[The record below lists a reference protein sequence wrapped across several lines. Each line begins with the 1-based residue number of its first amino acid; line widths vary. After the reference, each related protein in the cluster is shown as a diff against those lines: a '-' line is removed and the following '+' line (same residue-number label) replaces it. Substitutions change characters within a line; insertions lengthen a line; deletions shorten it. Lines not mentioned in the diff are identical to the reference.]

1 MKRFQRI
8 SAFLMALVLV
18 VGLLPAGVLPIT
30 ALDAEAQKPEVNT
43 NYLHASYSEAAITVD
58 GNMTEAAY
66 QRSTFLSAGKL
77 SVAWDKENLY
87 VAAETAIAS
96 LQINGVAVELAAD
109 AKEAKIPFADVDII
123 DLTKIYAFSIK
134 IGTMETAWDATLIFD
149 AVVYSVVESGKFNL
163 YFGAEV
169 LDGNKVLFNTWEAAG
184 AAEAT
189 EADRL
194 YDCALTAGTSQTDL
208 VVSYVTP
215 TVVEMDLT
223 IDKLP
228 AVSASPFKS
237 YGDWGARQAVKNSVV
252 IMVMDSLREKAASAT
267 TLVTGLYN
275 KAGTLY
281 LVCPDSAKQELVEFK
296 VGAFTEGNKYHL
308 RMEYSYRLVG
318 ETTVADVAYYVNG
331 EFVGKQEDVYKPGFN
346 TRYASNNS
354 VELFVQGSDYT
365 NYDNRAVVTLE
376 NLSSQHANT
385 EVEAYKTETINKIP
399 MFHSAFY
406 GKNTTSYE
414 RWDMP
419 VGEDMQ
425 ARVEWDWNN
434 LYVYLIDNS
443 GTKAQSG
450 ETPTVRIAGKTF
462 AASYTQGT
470 TIPWSEILGDALTVA
485 VAQTPSITFHVGD
498 WLGYLALDTFDAAWG
513 VGKDYYRF
521 NDGSKATDPNGITKK
536 EGFDSANRT
545 AYGATSYLTADA
557 DLDMAVTVE
566 VNIVEMKNGAVNDT
580 TLAKRD
586 LANGVNFWI
595 ADSLYDTTNK
605 NNAFTV
611 SLMQIE
617 DVRYFVYRY
626 TNEAGNAA
634 YGQEDIT
641 ALGDHL
647 LIRAEFD
654 YNAGADGVLD
664 TTDPVAAKYYINGKL
679 VATTNNARANTGTA
693 LPNGSANILESIV
706 TNRAEFW
713 LNHLSVANKDNAI
726 FADRLVIE
734 NAGAETVENQ
744 IAALPAVGALT
755 LDDKAAVEA
764 AREAYNALPK
774 EKKDLVSNLSV
785 LEAAETEIQR
795 LWIVSQRY
803 YIHAGAVGGIVL
815 DGQIESSY
823 RMNIPFTPTTQMGAV
838 WDLTNLYL
846 AITGEDLGEMTAVA
860 VDGKPLTAVKGAG
873 GNEYAIPVGTLDLQG
888 DKAYTLTFTLGDL
901 IWNGTLVLGTNDYT
915 TIKME
920 ASAGATMDATNR
932 VAHLDSTTPS
942 NGLAVASVK
951 NYRLEG
957 LADTPTIFEF
967 DVQVN
972 AMPDTGRLNGTN
984 RYFCQGGLGIVFRDQ
999 DPTMEGTYICE
1010 AFMIGLYKQNG
1021 VMKLGYWDNTVGGYV
1036 TVDAGETV
1044 DGQYHVRVEF
1054 TYPEDVL
1061 SNDIAANY
1069 YVNGSLV
1076 AQSTS
1081 AKQSGGGKGTGVPLG
1096 MQILA
1101 YRYNNVDVKAVVS
1114 NVSVSHPKGVDA
1126 VAEKLA
1132 PTAAAPQTNI
1142 LLQPGA
1148 NKSEMNFTWF
1158 SQSQEQGVI
1167 KYAKES
1173 ELVGGE
1179 LPENAASV
1187 TATRGDYDKKAGY
1200 VNNKATITD
1209 LKPDTT
1215 YYYQLI
1221 NGNDKTE
1228 LKSFKTGADGDFSFA
1243 FVGDPQIGGSGDNDR
1258 LSSDLITQ
1266 HLKAEAEWW
1275 GMTLDQIKNEGVDFI
1290 MSAGDQTDTHAY
1302 NYWDKTD
1309 VTGIYGIHEQQFDA
1323 FANQDVL
1330 QGLPIVTV
1338 TGNHDDDTYPV
1349 YADHVN
1355 VPNMLKKEDGTY
1367 YGATYTGGTNFTGA
1381 DYYFTYNNVLFLVLN
1396 ANTYYHDRT
1405 NSDEH
1410 LDFIDR
1416 VINEETAG
1424 QNFDWI
1430 ITLYHES
1437 PYGSSYHQDEDRDE
1451 QDSYARIRSHLV
1463 PKLYEAGVDLV
1474 LSGHDHC
1481 YTRTHI
1487 LKPGVDNGGDS
1498 YVIQSD
1504 AYNAWKN
1511 DVPIGAANVDGML
1524 HVVGGTGSGSQVN
1537 AVKYNTEDYKVATA
1551 TANTRMMTKIEV
1563 TGDTLTLITY
1573 NMGTGLSNNP
1583 VEIDRIAITNDADAT
1598 VEAAI
1603 DAIGTVTVDSE
1614 EKIDAARAA
1623 YDALSPQLKKRVAN
1637 YQTLVEAEAA
1647 LVVAK
1652 QEAADREAADKA
1664 AADAVIA
1671 KINAIGTVTLDSVAA
1686 IQDAETAYAA
1696 LTQAQKDLVTNYATL
1711 EAARNTYN
1719 DLVADKAAADAVIAK
1734 INAIGTVTL
1743 DSVAAIQDAE
1753 TAYAA
1758 LTQAQKDLVT
1768 NYATLTAA
1776 RTAYD
1781 KLVADKSAA
1790 DPVIAQIEAIGTVT
1804 LDSKTAIEDAE
1815 TAHAALTEDQKTL
1828 VTNYNVLTAA
1838 RATYNELRANADK
1851 AELDQAAANEVM
1863 AKINAIGAVTL
1874 DSKTAIEAAEAAYA
1888 ALTPDQK
1895 ALVTNYDVLTV
1906 ARATYN
1912 QLAADKAAADA
1923 VIAQIDAIDTVTLE
1937 SKAAIET
1944 AETAYEALTPEQKAL
1959 VTNRDALIAARTAY
1973 DKLAADKAAADPVIA
1988 QIEALGTVT
1997 LDSKTAIEAAEA
2009 AYEAL
2014 TQAQKDLVTN
2024 YATLTAART
2033 QYNKLVADKAAA
2045 DAVIAQIDA
2054 IGTVTLESK
2063 AAIEVAE
2070 NSYTA
2075 LTAEQKALVTNYGVL
2090 TAARASYNEQKAAA
2104 DKAEADQAAANG
2116 VIAQIDAI
2124 GTVTL
2129 NSKAAIE
2136 AAEAAYETLTPDQ
2149 KALVTNYTTLTAA
2162 RATYDNLKAAADQAA
2177 ADAVIAQ
2184 IDAIGTVTLE
2194 SKAAIEAAEA
2204 AYEALTAE
2212 QKALVTN
2219 YNTLTAARASYNE
2232 QKAAADKAAADQAAA
2247 DAATD
2252 KIEAI
2257 GTVTLESKTAIEAAR
2272 AAYEALTADQKTLV
2286 GDNTLKTLTDAEAAL
2301 EALEAAA
2308 KEAAD
2313 KAAADAVIAKIDA
2326 IGTVTL
2332 ESKTAIEAAR
2342 AAYNALTAEQK
2353 TLVKAETLKK
2363 LTDAEA
2369 ALKALL
2375 DAADKE
2381 TVDQAAAKAAADK
2394 INAIGTVTLNSQTA
2408 IKAARAAY
2416 DALTAEQKA
2425 LVSAQAL
2432 KKLTDAEAAWKALQD
2447 ADVPPKTGDTA
2458 MIVPVV
2464 LLVVLSA
2471 MGMAVVVTGKKRF
2484 F

>member
-860 VDGKPLTAVKGAG
+860 VDGKSLNAVKGAG
-873 GNEYAIPVGTLDLQG
+873 GNEYAIPVGALDLQG

-901 IWNGTLVLGTNDYT
+901 IWNGTLVLGTNDYAT
-915 TIKME
+915 LVISPGT
-920 ASAGATMDATNR
+920 GATV
-932 VAHLDSTTPS
+932 VAGSDDRAIRLDSTTPS
-942 NGLAVASVK
+942 NGLAVSSLK
-951 NYRLEG
+951 SYRLEG
-957 LADTPTIFEF
+957 LASTPTIFEF

-972 AMPDTGRLNGTN
+972 AMPDTGKLSGTG
-984 RYFCQGGLGIVFRDQ
+984 RGFCRGGVGITFRDQ
-999 DPTMEGTYICE
+999 DPSVVEGTSNICE
-1010 AFMIGLYKQNG
+1010 AFMVGLLKQND
-1021 VMKLGYWDNTVGGYV
+1021 VMKLGYWDNTTNGYV
-1036 TVDAGETV
+1036 TVDAGDAV
-1044 DGQYHVRVEF
+1044 DGKYHVRVEF
-1054 TYPEDVL
+1054 TYPQDVL

-1069 YVNGSLV
+1069 YVNGKLV
-1076 AQSTS
+1076 ATATSVKNSVGSKGST
-1081 AKQSGGGKGTGVPLG
+1081 GGLG
-1096 MQILA
+1096 MQICA
-1101 YRYNNVDVKAVVS
+1101 YRYDDFEVDAVVS
-1114 NVSVSHPKGVDA
+1114 NISVSHAKGQAYV
-1126 VAEKLA
+1126 EKQLDTTE
-1132 PTAAAPQTNI
+1132 PDQTNI
-1142 LLQPGA
+1142 VLQLGA
-1148 NKSEMNFTWF
+1148 DKSQMNFTWF
-1158 SQSQEQGVI
+1158 SKDETVGVI
-1167 KYAKES
+1167 KFAKES
-1173 ELVGGE
+1173 ELVGGQ
-1179 LPENAASV
+1179 LPDGTASV
-1187 TATRGDYDKKAGY
+1187 TATRTDSFKTGY
-1200 VNNKATITD
+1200 VGNKVTITG
-1209 LKPDTT
+1209 LAADTV

-1221 NGNDKTE
+1221 NGEDVTE
-1228 LKSFKTGADGDFSFA
+1228 LKSFKTGKDGKEFNFA
-1243 FVGDPQIGGSGDNDR
+1243 FVGDPQIGRGYGSDDGNNSLILDHLKEDDEHWDR
-1258 LSSDLITQ
+1258 TLNQLITAPQ
-1266 HLKAEAEWW
+1266 FA
-1275 GMTLDQIKNEGVDFI
+1275 GTDFL
-1290 MSAGDQTDTHAY
+1290 MSAGDQTNTHLGEYAGHEAQMDAY
-1302 NYWDKTD
+1302 TN
-1309 VTGIYGIHEQQFDA
+1309 H
-1323 FANQDVL
+1323 DVL
-1330 QGLPIVTV
+1330 LGMPTVTV
-1338 TGNHDDDTYPV
+1338 LGNHDADS
-1349 YADHVN
+1349 YAIYDQHFN
-1355 VPNMLKKEDGTY
+1355 HPNMLINPETGTY
-1367 YGATYTGGTNFTGA
+1367 YGATYTAQPEKYLQSA

-1396 ANTYYHDRT
+1396 TNTYYASVD
-1405 NSDEH
+1405 NSAEH
-1410 LDFIDR
+1410 LTFIDR
-1416 VINEETAG
+1416 VLAETAD
-1424 QNFDWI
+1424 QDFDWTI
-1430 ITLYHES
+1430 ALYHQS
-1437 PYGSSYHQDEDRDE
+1437 PYGSSYHQDPDRE
-1451 QDSYARIRSHLV
+1451 EAEAYAKMRSVLV
-1463 PKLYEAGVDLV
+1463 PKLYEAGVDMI

-1481 YTRTHI
+1481 YTRTYV
-1487 LKPGVDNGGDS
+1487 LKPGTDNGAYNDS
-1498 YVIQSD
+1498 YVIQNPEATD
-1504 AYNAWKN
+1504 AFSNA
-1511 DVPIGAANVDGML
+1511 DGIL
-1524 HVVGGTGSGSQVN
+1524 HVTAATSSASQVN
-1537 AVKYNTEDYKVATA
+1537 ADKYNTEAYKVITD
-1551 TANTRMMTKIEV
+1551 TANTRHMTRIEV
-1563 TGDTLTLITY
+1563 TENTLTLITY
-1573 NMGTGLSNNP
+1573 NLGTQLSNNITE
-1583 VEIDRIAITNDADAT
+1583 VDRFVLTSNADAT

-1603 DAIGTVTVDSE
+1603 TAIGDVTLEDEAAIVSARNAYE
-1614 EKIDAARAA
+1614 E
-1623 YDALSPQLKKRVAN
+1623 LSPQLKKRVSN
-1637 YQTLVEAEAA
+1637 LDVLVAAEEA
-1647 LVVAK
+1647 LVQAK
-1652 QEAADREAADKA
+1652 QEAADKEIADKAAAAAVDALIDAIGTVTLDSLDAIVAAEEAYNNLTEDQKDLVENHLILTDARAAYDTLKAAADKEAADKA
-1664 AADAVIA
+1664 AAKIVEDQIAALPAVGELTLTDKDTVKAAREAYTNLTDDQKPYVNNLSVLIAAEAEIDRLQEAADKETFDREKAAAVDTLIEALPAVGVLTLDNKDAVAAAREAYTNLTDDQKPYVTKLTVLEAAEAKIAQLQAAADKLAQDKAAAKAVDDQITAIGTVTYSKAAAIATVRNAYDALTPDQKDLVENLNTLTAAEAEIAQLQAQIDAVETKIAAIGEVTLSDAEAIAQAKAAFDALAADQQLAVENAAALTAAETALKALQDAVAEVIA
-1671 KINAIGTVTLDSVAA
+1671 KIDAIGTVTLESKADIDAAEAAYTALNAEQKALVTNYNVLTAAKEAYEELKAAADQAEIDQAAANGVKDLINAIGTVTLNSKSAIEAA
-1686 IQDAETAYAA
+1686 EAAYAA
-1696 LTQAQKDLVTNYATL
+1696 LTD
-1711 EAARNTYN
+1711 
-1719 DLVADKAAADAVIAK
+1719 
-1734 INAIGTVTL
+1734 
-1743 DSVAAIQDAE
+1743 
-1753 TAYAA
+1753 
-1758 LTQAQKDLVT
+1758 AQKDLVT

-1776 RTAYD
+1776 RAEYD
-1781 KLVADKSAA
+1781 RLVA
-1790 DPVIAQIEAIGTVT
+1790 E
-1804 LDSKTAIEDAE
+1804 
-1815 TAHAALTEDQKTL
+1815 
-1828 VTNYNVLTAA
+1828 
-1838 RATYNELRANADK
+1838 
-1851 AELDQAAANEVM
+1851 
-1863 AKINAIGAVTL
+1863 
-1874 DSKTAIEAAEAAYA
+1874 
-1888 ALTPDQK
+1888 
-1895 ALVTNYDVLTV
+1895 
-1906 ARATYN
+1906 
-1912 QLAADKAAADA
+1912 
-1923 VIAQIDAIDTVTLE
+1923 
-1937 SKAAIET
+1937 
-1944 AETAYEALTPEQKAL
+1944 
-1959 VTNRDALIAARTAY
+1959 
-1973 DKLAADKAAADPVIA
+1973 
-1988 QIEALGTVT
+1988 
-1997 LDSKTAIEAAEA
+1997 
-2009 AYEAL
+2009 
-2014 TQAQKDLVTN
+2014 
-2024 YATLTAART
+2024 
-2033 QYNKLVADKAAA
+2033 
-2045 DAVIAQIDA
+2045 
-2054 IGTVTLESK
+2054 
-2063 AAIEVAE
+2063 
-2070 NSYTA
+2070 
-2075 LTAEQKALVTNYGVL
+2075 
-2090 TAARASYNEQKAAA
+2090 
-2104 DKAEADQAAANG
+2104 
-2116 VIAQIDAI
+2116 
-2124 GTVTL
+2124 
-2129 NSKAAIE
+2129 
-2136 AAEAAYETLTPDQ
+2136 
-2149 KALVTNYTTLTAA
+2149 
-2162 RATYDNLKAAADQAA
+2162 
-2177 ADAVIAQ
+2177 
-2184 IDAIGTVTLE
+2184 
-2194 SKAAIEAAEA
+2194 
-2204 AYEALTAE
+2204 
-2212 QKALVTN
+2212 
-2219 YNTLTAARASYNE
+2219 
-2232 QKAAADKAAADQAAA
+2232 
-2247 DAATD
+2247 
-2252 KIEAI
+2252 
-2257 GTVTLESKTAIEAAR
+2257 
-2272 AAYEALTADQKTLV
+2272 
-2286 GDNTLKTLTDAEAAL
+2286 
-2301 EALEAAA
+2301 

-2313 KAAADAVIAKIDA
+2313 KAAADAVIAKIAAIGTVTLNSKTAIEDAEAAYAALTDTQKALVTNHDTLLAARAAYDQLVAEKEAADNKAAADAVIAKISA

-2332 ESKTAIEAAR
+2332 ESKTAIEDAEAAYAALTDTQKALVTNYSALTAAR
-2342 AAYNALTAEQK
+2342 AAYDQQVAEK
-2353 TLVKAETLKK
+2353 
-2363 LTDAEA
+2363 EA
-2369 ALKALL
+2369 A
-2375 DAADKE
+2375 D
-2381 TVDQAAAKAAADK
+2381 KAAADK
-2394 INAIGTVTLNSQTA
+2394 AAADEAIAKIEAIGTVTLESKLA
-2408 IKAARAAY
+2408 IEAARVAY
-2416 DALTAEQKA
+2416 NALTPEQKA
-2425 LVSAQAL
+2425 MVSAQILLKLTNAETAL
-2432 KKLTDAEAAWKALQD
+2432 KALETPEE
-2447 ADVPPKTGDTA
+2447 PPKTGDTT
-2458 MIVPVV
+2458 MIAPVMLLLGLSVAGLAVV
-2464 LLVVLSA
+2464 L
-2471 MGMAVVVTGKKRF
+2471 TGKKRF